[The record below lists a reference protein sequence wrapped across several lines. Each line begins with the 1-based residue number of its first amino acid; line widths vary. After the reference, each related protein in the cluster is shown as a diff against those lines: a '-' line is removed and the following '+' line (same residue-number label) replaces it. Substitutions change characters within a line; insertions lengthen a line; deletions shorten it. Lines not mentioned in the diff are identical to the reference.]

1 MNKFQSI
8 SKLIRL
14 PNVLIVV
21 LTMYLMRWSI
31 VIPILDLMGF
41 DPAMPEWSFALLVFS
56 TAVITAA
63 GNVINDFHDVKA
75 DRVNHPERVVI
86 DRYVS
91 RRQAILSHIVL
102 NFVGVVLGVFI
113 SLYHWIPWL
122 SLVFISV
129 PILLW
134 LYSLSFKH
142 QPFVGNLIVSVL
154 AATVPLLVILFEY
167 PLLIES
173 NSGIVYTDPSIFRP
187 LIYWIGMF
195 SVFAFL
201 TNLIRELVKDGEDV
215 EGDIE
220 IGSNTLAIVLGLKR
234 LKYLVFALAS
244 ITLLFLAFI
253 FFSYLMDRLSII
265 YFSICLALPFLYL
278 LWKVSRVKHSS
289 HWGHVSLVAKLIM
302 LFGLVYAPVAFLL
315 FDSFSRMA

>member
-1 MNKFQSI
+1 MNRIQSI
-8 SKLIRL
+8 SKLIRF

-31 VIPILDLMGF
+31 VRPILDLIGF
-41 DPAMPEWSFALLVFS
+41 DPAMPEWSFALLVVS

-75 DRVNHPERVVI
+75 DRVNNPERVVI
-86 DRYVS
+86 DRYIS
-91 RRQAILSHIVL
+91 RRQAILCHIIL

-122 SLVFISV
+122 SLIFIGVPVF
-129 PILLW
+129 LW

-167 PLLIES
+167 PLLLEINAE
-173 NSGIVYTDPSIFRP
+173 IVSVNPGIFRP

-195 SVFAFL
+195 AVFAFL

-215 EGDIE
+215 VGDTE
-220 IGSNTLAIVLGLKR
+220 IGSRTVAIVYGQKK
-234 LKYLVFALAS
+234 LKYLVFSLS
-244 ITLLFLAFI
+244 FMTLVFLSYI
-253 FFSYLMDRLSII
+253 FLSFLRDQLSIL
-265 YFSICLALPFLYL
+265 YFTVCLVLPFLYL
-278 LWKVSRVKHSS
+278 LWTVVQVKQPSDWGRSS
-289 HWGHVSLVAKLIM
+289 FTAKLIM
-302 LFGLVYAPVAFLL
+302 LFGLVYAPIAFLI
-315 FDSFSRMA
+315 FDSFSRVA